1 MKKKLTIASLA
12 LCALALAD
20 EPGAVI
26 KTEQVSFAPGGTIR
40 FNKSFGDLFVE
51 GWDRPEVK
59 IKVVKW
65 IPRQEAAQIMT
76 PPASYK
82 APESA
87 AGLMDGLRIATEHPS
102 AGELVISTSIPSDSF
117 WRHPLGEKGPVSVR
131 CEIHAPADSHL
142 VIHHKGGQVQI
153 QNVTGGIEATDR
165 DGDIV
170 LMLLGP
176 GPYAI
181 DAKSRMGTVTS
192 DFAGTPH
199 FRVPFGESFAGAGN
213 SPRRVRLRVGWG
225 GITIKEIE
233 RVDLP

>member
-1 MKKKLTIASLA
+1 MGLRLMIASLA
-12 LCALALAD
+12 LCSLALAD
-20 EPGAVI
+20 EPGAVT
-26 KTEQVSFAPGGTIR
+26 KTEHVSFVPSGTIR
-40 FNKSFGDLFVE
+40 FNKSFGDLFID
-51 GWDRPEVK
+51 GWDQPDVE

-76 PPASYK
+76 PASAWK
-82 APESA
+82 TPDNA
-87 AGLMDGLRIATEHPS
+87 AGLMESVRIATEHPS
-102 AGELVISTSIPSDSF
+102 ANELVVSTSIPSDSF
-117 WRHPLGEKGPVSVR
+117 LRHPLGGKGPVGVR
-131 CEIHAPADSHL
+131 YEVHVPVDSHL

-153 QNVTGGIEATDR
+153 SNVTGGIEATDR

-192 DFAGTPH
+192 DFAGKPH
-199 FRVPFGESFAGAGN
+199 FRIPFGESFAGAGGQAQ
-213 SPRRVRLRVGWG
+213 RIFLRMGWG

>member
-1 MKKKLTIASLA
+1 MGLRLVIASLVMCLVA
-12 LCALALAD
+12 VAE

-26 KTEQVSFAPGGTIR
+26 KTEHVSIPSGGTIR
-40 FNKSFGDLFVE
+40 FSKSFGDLFID
-51 GWDRPEVK
+51 GWDQPDVE

-76 PPASYK
+76 PAASYK
-82 APESA
+82 APDDA
-87 AGLMDGLRIATEHPS
+87 ARLLDGVQIKTDRPSPKELTIATS
-102 AGELVISTSIPSDSF
+102 G
-117 WRHPLGEKGPVSVR
+117 RGRVSVR
-131 CEIHAPADSHL
+131 YELRVPRDAHL
-142 VIHHKGGQVQI
+142 IVHHKGGQVQI
-153 QNVTGGIEATDR
+153 TNVTGGIEATDR
-165 DGDIV
+165 NGDIV

-192 DFAGTPH
+192 DFAGKPH
-199 FRVPFGESFAGAGN
+199 VRIPFGESFAGAGDQ
-213 SPRRVRLRVGWG
+213 PQRIFLRVWFG